1 MRCCA
6 TKTRATLAGCAA
18 CRGGTQITTVVGAV
32 GQEQVPGATARPQRD
47 RSSGGRRRRAG
58 VHRCESSHGLLTR
71 LVKGHQPV
79 WLVNLLAPAFSAC
92 QVLVSGKGDR
102 CFARGV
108 HRRLEV
114 HWLEQDTLV
123 GDMHRHRIAAALS
136 MKGKDPAPFTVELR
150 PCSEALH
157 ANPRALGE
165 HAGRLLRQ
173 HAASLAQARVG
184 LRAGEPFG
192 TATLHAGAANAAR
205 DGGGKRANYRCVCK
219 QQYTDGPNTCAT
231 VERRCGSG
239 PQVLSCTRLL
249 LYRQRIHRERKGGR
263 KALDSVGLNLEAWIF
278 NHCLTSRNTDKSC
291 LK

>member
-92 QVLVSGKGDR
+92 QALVSGKGDR

-157 ANPRALGE
+157 ANPRALAE

-184 LRAGEPFG
+184 LRAREPFG
-192 TATLHAGAANAAR
+192 DGKLTLCGVGAANAAR
-205 DGGGKRANYRCVCK
+205 DGGGKRANYRCVCD
-219 QQYTDGPNTCAT
+219 QVIRENPANRGTETSAEAAASVNNNTQTVQIPARPSSGGVVPAPNLFYARGYYCTDRG
-231 VERRCGSG
+231 
-239 PQVLSCTRLL
+239 
-249 LYRQRIHRERKGGR
+249 
-263 KALDSVGLNLEAWIF
+263 
-278 NHCLTSRNTDKSC
+278 
-291 LK
+291 